1 MIGPDC
7 GGVAPDCL
15 LTPNRAPRPR
25 LGHHPRA
32 DPESRL
38 ERLPAPRG
46 RAGRVT
52 AGSGSVP
59 SVDLD
64 LAGLGQHVDD
74 VGLEVGVMHA
84 RLPELARVPVILPVV
99 VPVAPAVGPEPVHVH
114 LRGRAARVTPSR
126 GPGSRGRGRASGR
139 GAVRE
144 ERGAATSRP
153 QPEAGSSSI
162 YSARLDRG
170 HPALTLRT
178 LSQRETA
185 APFRFSFQ
193 PPSDYIK
200 NTSVWG

>member
-7 GGVAPDCL
+7 GGVTPDCL

-38 ERLPAPRG
+38 ERLPALRG

-52 AGSGSVP
+52 AESGSVP

-139 GAVRE
+139 GAEGEGSRDEPTPARGRQLINLQRAVRP
-144 ERGAATSRP
+144 GTPSPDAKDTV
-153 QPEAGSSSI
+153 PEGDCCS
-162 YSARLDRG
+162 L
-170 HPALTLRT
+170 PVLLPTTL
-178 LSQRETA
+178 
-185 APFRFSFQ
+185 
-193 PPSDYIK
+193 
-200 NTSVWG
+200 